1 MHAKKNV
8 LSLAA
13 LVLLVA
19 GAARAEQH
27 LVSPEAASARLA
39 EAAAVR
45 AHDQATLEA
54 ALATPAASRAAAR
67 VGADLS
73 AVRDAVPTLSDSELR
88 DLARRAEALRTDPA
102 AGLDHDVQQLLVVFL
117 IVAIVILVIK
127 AVD

>member
-1 MHAKKNV
+1 MHANKSI

-13 LVLLVA
+13 VVLLVA
-19 GAARAEQH
+19 GAARAEEH

-39 EAAAVR
+39 EAAAAR
-45 AHDQATLEA
+45 AHDQATLETV
-54 ALATPAASRAAAR
+54 LATPAASRAAAS
-67 VGADLS
+67 VGAELS
-73 AVRDAVPTLSDSELR
+73 VVRDAIPTLSDRELR